1 MGRASIAYTNKDYES
16 LRREL
21 LARVPQLTDQ
31 WTDFN
36 ASDLGVVL
44 LELFCGIG
52 DMLAYYLDA
61 QAAEAFLPTA
71 RQRQNVIN
79 LCKLISYRLDTPVA
93 ATTTLRFALA
103 APLDEDL
110 TIPAGTACRARLED
124 GDVEFETALD
134 AVIPRGRTEV
144 DVDARQGRRKSEFFT
159 GTGEPGQRLVLAG
172 KSIAQGSIRV
182 RIQEREWTEVAHFQE
197 SDAGSLHFQTET
209 DLSAVPGTAQ
219 AGALDETTIV
229 FGDGV
234 HGAVPPPGEPVEV
247 EYLETLGAAGNLGPN
262 LVTEVLD
269 AVYLDGA
276 QVALSVTNPAPAT
289 NGADRETLE
298 HARRQAPAELRS
310 LWKAVTKEDYKALA
324 EGFPGVAKA
333 QILDVNDCGNIRYY
347 QVNLAVAP
355 DGGGPPSALLKRDL
369 AEFLESRKV
378 ITVEINLFD
387 PVYRPVSVDADVFA
401 HAGEDLDLVRSRVE
415 DALAEHFA
423 FERMDF
429 GKAVR
434 FSDLVALID
443 GVRGVSHVR
452 MYAPQEDIEVRA
464 GEIAVLGQVN
474 LDVRRVA

>member
-1 MGRASIAYTNKDYES
+1 
-16 LRREL
+16 
-21 LARVPQLTDQ
+21 VPQLTDR

-79 LCKLISYRLDTPVA
+79 LCKLIIYRLDTPVA
-93 ATTTLRFALA
+93 ATTTLRCALA

-144 DVDARQGRRKSEFFT
+144 DVDARQGRRKSESFT
-159 GTGEPGQRLVLAG
+159 GNGEPGQRLVLAG

-197 SDAGSLHFQTET
+197 SDAGALHFQTET
-209 DLSAVPGTAQ
+209 D
-219 AGALDETTIV
+219 ALDETTIV

-415 DALAEHFA
+415 DALAEHYA
-423 FERMDF
+423 FDRMDF

>member
-1 MGRASIAYTNKDYES
+1 MSIAYTNKDYES

-21 LARVPQLTDQ
+21 LARVPQLTDR

-197 SDAGSLHFQTET
+197 SDAGALHFQTET
-209 DLSAVPGTAQ
+209 D
-219 AGALDETTIV
+219 ALDETTIV

-247 EYLETLGAAGNLGPN
+247 EYLETMGATGNLGPN

-423 FERMDF
+423 FDRMDF

>member
-1 MGRASIAYTNKDYES
+1 MGRASIAYTNKDYDS

-21 LARVPQLTDQ
+21 LARVPQLTDR

-144 DVDARQGRRKSEFFT
+144 DVDARQGRRKSESFT

-209 DLSAVPGTAQ
+209 D
-219 AGALDETTIV
+219 ALDETTIV

-423 FERMDF
+423 FDRMDF

>member
-21 LARVPQLTDQ
+21 LARVPQLTDR

-144 DVDARQGRRKSEFFT
+144 DVDARQGRRKSESFT
-159 GTGEPGQRLVLAG
+159 GNGEPGQRLVLAG
-172 KSIAQGSIRV
+172 KRIAQGSIRV

-209 DLSAVPGTAQ
+209 D
-219 AGALDETTIV
+219 ALDETTIV

-423 FERMDF
+423 FDRMDF

>member
-21 LARVPQLTDQ
+21 LARVPQLTDR

-110 TIPAGTACRARLED
+110 TIPAGTACRARLEE

-144 DVDARQGRRKSEFFT
+144 DVDARQGRRKSESFT

-209 DLSAVPGTAQ
+209 D
-219 AGALDETTIV
+219 ALDETTIV

-378 ITVEINLFD
+378 ITLEINLFD

>member
-21 LARVPQLTDQ
+21 LARVPQLTDR

-197 SDAGSLHFQTET
+197 SDAGALHFQTET
-209 DLSAVPGTAQ
+209 D
-219 AGALDETTIV
+219 ALDETTIV

-423 FERMDF
+423 FDRMDF

>member
-21 LARVPQLTDQ
+21 LARVPQLTDR

-110 TIPAGTACRARLED
+110 TIPASTACRARLED

-144 DVDARQGRRKSEFFT
+144 DVDARQGRRRSESFT
-159 GTGEPGQRLVLAG
+159 GNGEPGQRLVLAG

-182 RIQEREWTEVAHFQE
+182 RIQDREWTEVAHFQE

-209 DLSAVPGTAQ
+209 D
-219 AGALDETTIV
+219 ALDETTIV

-355 DGGGPPSALLKRDL
+355 DGGGPPSALLKREL

-423 FERMDF
+423 FDRMDF

>member
-21 LARVPQLTDQ
+21 LARVPQLTDR

-144 DVDARQGRRKSEFFT
+144 DVDARQGRRKSESFT
-159 GTGEPGQRLVLAG
+159 GNGEPGQRLVLAG
-172 KSIAQGSIRV
+172 KSIAQGSVRV

-209 DLSAVPGTAQ
+209 D
-219 AGALDETTIV
+219 ALDETTIV

-234 HGAVPPPGEPVEV
+234 HGAVPPSGEPVEV

-423 FERMDF
+423 FDRMDF

>member
-21 LARVPQLTDQ
+21 LARVPQLTDR

-44 LELFCGIG
+44 LELFCAIG

-144 DVDARQGRRKSEFFT
+144 DVDARQGRRKSESFT
-159 GTGEPGQRLVLAG
+159 GNGEPGQRLVLAG

-209 DLSAVPGTAQ
+209 D
-219 AGALDETTIV
+219 ALDETTIV

-269 AVYLDGA
+269 AVCLDGA

-423 FERMDF
+423 FDRMDF

-452 MYAPQEDIEVRA
+452 IYAPQEDIEVRA

>member
-21 LARVPQLTDQ
+21 LARVPQLTDR

-144 DVDARQGRRKSEFFT
+144 DVDARQGRRKSESFT
-159 GTGEPGQRLVLAG
+159 GTGEPGQQLVLAG

-209 DLSAVPGTAQ
+209 D
-219 AGALDETTIV
+219 ALDETTIV

-355 DGGGPPSALLKRDL
+355 DGGGPPSVLLKRDL

-387 PVYRPVSVDADVFA
+387 PVYRPVSIDADVFA

-415 DALAEHFA
+415 DALTEHFA
-423 FERMDF
+423 FDRMDF

>member
-21 LARVPQLTDQ
+21 LARVPQLTDR

-124 GDVEFETALD
+124 GDVAFETALD

-144 DVDARQGRRKSEFFT
+144 DVDARQGRRKSESFT
-159 GTGEPGQRLVLAG
+159 GNGEPGQRLVLAG
-172 KSIAQGSIRV
+172 KRIAQGSIRV

-209 DLSAVPGTAQ
+209 D
-219 AGALDETTIV
+219 ALDETTIV

-423 FERMDF
+423 FDRMDF

>member
-21 LARVPQLTDQ
+21 LARVPQLTDR

-110 TIPAGTACRARLED
+110 TIPASTACRARLED

-144 DVDARQGRRKSEFFT
+144 DVDARQGRRKSESFT
-159 GTGEPGQRLVLAG
+159 GNGEPGQRLVLAG

-197 SDAGSLHFQTET
+197 SDAGALHFQTET
-209 DLSAVPGTAQ
+209 D
-219 AGALDETTIV
+219 ALDETTIV

-355 DGGGPPSALLKRDL
+355 DGGGPPSALLKREL

-423 FERMDF
+423 FDRMDF

>member
-21 LARVPQLTDQ
+21 LARVPQLTDR

-144 DVDARQGRRKSEFFT
+144 DVDARQGRRKSESFT
-159 GTGEPGQRLVLAG
+159 GNGEPGQRLVLAG

-182 RIQEREWTEVAHFQE
+182 RIQKREWTEVAHFQE

-209 DLSAVPGTAQ
+209 D
-219 AGALDETTIV
+219 ALDETTIV
-229 FGDGV
+229 FGDGA

-378 ITVEINLFD
+378 ITVEISLFD

-423 FERMDF
+423 FDRMDF

>member
-21 LARVPQLTDQ
+21 LARVPQLTDR

-144 DVDARQGRRKSEFFT
+144 DVDARQGRRKSESFT
-159 GTGEPGQRLVLAG
+159 GNGEPGQRLVLAG

-209 DLSAVPGTAQ
+209 D
-219 AGALDETTIV
+219 ALDETTIV

>member
-1 MGRASIAYTNKDYES
+1 M
-16 LRREL
+16 RRS
-21 LARVPQLTDQ
+21 R
-31 WTDFN
+31 
-36 ASDLGVVL
+36 
-44 LELFCGIG
+44 
-52 DMLAYYLDA
+52 
-61 QAAEAFLPTA
+61 QA
-71 RQRQNVIN
+71 
-79 LCKLISYRLDTPVA
+79 CKLISYRLDTPVA

-144 DVDARQGRRKSEFFT
+144 DVDARQGRRKSESFT
-159 GTGEPGQRLVLAG
+159 GNGEPGQRLVLAG

-209 DLSAVPGTAQ
+209 D
-219 AGALDETTIV
+219 ALDETTIV

>member
-1 MGRASIAYTNKDYES
+1 MGRASIAYTNKDYDS

-21 LARVPQLTDQ
+21 LARVPQLTDR

-124 GDVEFETALD
+124 GDVAFETALD

-144 DVDARQGRRKSEFFT
+144 DVDARQGRRKSESFT
-159 GTGEPGQRLVLAG
+159 GNGEPGQRLVLAG
-172 KSIAQGSIRV
+172 KSIAQGSVRV

-209 DLSAVPGTAQ
+209 D
-219 AGALDETTIV
+219 ALDETTIV

-423 FERMDF
+423 FDRMDF

>member
-21 LARVPQLTDQ
+21 LARVPQLTDR

-124 GDVEFETALD
+124 GDVAFETALD

-144 DVDARQGRRKSEFFT
+144 DVDARQGRRKSESFT

-209 DLSAVPGTAQ
+209 D
-219 AGALDETTIV
+219 ALDETTIV

-276 QVALSVTNPAPAT
+276 QVALSVTNPVPAT

-423 FERMDF
+423 FDRMDF

>member
-1 MGRASIAYTNKDYES
+1 M
-16 LRREL
+16 
-21 LARVPQLTDQ
+21 
-31 WTDFN
+31 
-36 ASDLGVVL
+36 
-44 LELFCGIG
+44 
-52 DMLAYYLDA
+52 
-61 QAAEAFLPTA
+61 
-71 RQRQNVIN
+71 
-79 LCKLISYRLDTPVA
+79 
-93 ATTTLRFALA
+93 
-103 APLDEDL
+103 
-110 TIPAGTACRARLED
+110 
-124 GDVEFETALD
+124 
-134 AVIPRGRTEV
+134 
-144 DVDARQGRRKSEFFT
+144 
-159 GTGEPGQRLVLAG
+159 
-172 KSIAQGSIRV
+172 
-182 RIQEREWTEVAHFQE
+182 
-197 SDAGSLHFQTET
+197 
-209 DLSAVPGTAQ
+209 
-219 AGALDETTIV
+219 
-229 FGDGV
+229 
-234 HGAVPPPGEPVEV
+234 
-247 EYLETLGAAGNLGPN
+247 
-262 LVTEVLD
+262 
-269 AVYLDGA
+269 
-276 QVALSVTNPAPAT
+276 TNPAPAT

-423 FERMDF
+423 FDRMDF

>member
-21 LARVPQLTDQ
+21 LARVPQLTDR

-144 DVDARQGRRKSEFFT
+144 DVDARQGRRKSESFT
-159 GTGEPGQRLVLAG
+159 GNGEPGQRLVLAG

-197 SDAGSLHFQTET
+197 SDAGTLHFQTET
-209 DLSAVPGTAQ
+209 D
-219 AGALDETTIV
+219 ALDETTIV

-234 HGAVPPPGEPVEV
+234 HGAVPPPDEPVEV

-423 FERMDF
+423 FDRMDF

>member
-21 LARVPQLTDQ
+21 LARVPQLTDR

-124 GDVEFETALD
+124 GAVEFETALD

-144 DVDARQGRRKSEFFT
+144 DVDARQGRRKSESFT
-159 GTGEPGQRLVLAG
+159 GNGEPGQRLVLAG

-182 RIQEREWTEVAHFQE
+182 RIQDREWTEVAHFQE

-209 DLSAVPGTAQ
+209 D
-219 AGALDETTIV
+219 ALDETTIV

-324 EGFPGVAKA
+324 EGFPGVSKA

-423 FERMDF
+423 FDRMDF